1 MSVAGKLSADSVGK
15 TVNHCQQVPR
25 HMGDLELAVFHIH
38 ILEDTKQTGQHCL
51 LFLNLLANRSRRAK
65 RLHLRRDVFQRRAMR
80 RRVPPAPASP
90 PPTPASPP
98 PTPASPVHKIDIK
111 CLDFVAIVYEC
122 LDFVIAV

>member
-1 MSVAGKLSADSVGK
+1 
-15 TVNHCQQVPR
+15 
-25 HMGDLELAVFHIH
+25 MGDLELAVFHIH

-90 PPTPASPP
+90 PPTPASP
-98 PTPASPVHKIDIK
+98 VHKIDIK